1 MANMKP
7 ADIAELIALA
17 AIWGASFL
25 FMRIGVVEFGPL
37 ALTALRVGG
46 ATLCLLPLLLWRSQM
61 HALRTHWRAIA
72 VVGLFNSALPFV
84 LFGIAAL
91 AINAGLS
98 SIFNATAPL
107 WGALVAWL
115 WLHDKLSASRVLGL
129 VIGFVGVVFLAW
141 DEASF
146 KSGEHGVSAG
156 FAIGACLLASLC
168 YGFAANYTTHRLT
181 GVPPLVVAAGSQAA
195 ATAMLLLPALWF
207 APQTMPGAAAW
218 VSVVVLAVLCTAVA
232 YLLYFRLIAHVGAP
246 RTISVTYLIPVFAAL
261 WGALWLREEITL
273 PMAAGCAV
281 ILVGT
286 ALASGLVT
294 LPLRRRAVR

>member
-1 MANMKP
+1 MKP

-25 FMRIGVVEFGPL
+25 FMRIAVPEFGPL

-46 ATLCLLPLLLWRSQM
+46 ATLCLLPLVLWQGQIGTMRS
-61 HALRTHWRAIA
+61 HWRAIA
-72 VVGLFNSALPFV
+72 IVGLFNSALPFV
-84 LFGIAAL
+84 LFSIAAL

-129 VIGFVGVVFLAW
+129 FIGFVGVVFLAW
-141 DEASF
+141 DKASF
-146 KSGEHGVSAG
+146 KAGEHGVSAG
-156 FAIGACLLASLC
+156 LAIGACLLATLS
-168 YGFAANYTTHRLT
+168 YGFAANYTKQRLV
-181 GVPPLVVAAGSQAA
+181 GVPPLAVAAGSQAA
-195 ATAMLLLPALWF
+195 ASVVLLLPALWQMPR
-207 APQTMPGAAAW
+207 ALPGASAW
-218 VSVVVLAVLCTAVA
+218 GSVVVLAALCTAVA
-232 YLLYFRLIAHVGAP
+232 YLLYFRLIAHLGAP
-246 RTISVTYLIPVFAAL
+246 RAITVTYLIPVFAVL

-273 PMAAGCAV
+273 SMAAGCAV

-294 LPLRRRAVR
+294 LPLRRRAVT

>member
-1 MANMKP
+1 MKTT
-7 ADIAELIALA
+7 DIAELVALA

-37 ALTALRVGG
+37 ALTALRVAG
-46 ATLCLLPLLLWRSQM
+46 ATLCLLPLVLW
-61 HALRTHWRAIA
+61 HGHIGALRTHWKAIA

-115 WLHDKLSASRVLGL
+115 WLSDKLSASRVLGL
-129 VIGFVGVVFLAW
+129 LIGFVGVVFLAW
-141 DEASF
+141 DKASF
-146 KSGEHGVSAG
+146 KPGEHGVSAG
-156 FAIGACLLASLC
+156 LAIGACLLATLC
-168 YGFAANYTTHRLT
+168 YGFAANYTKQRLA
-181 GVPPLVVAAGSQAA
+181 GVPPLAVAAGSQAA
-195 ATAMLLLPALWF
+195 ASVVLLLPALGHLPRSLPS
-207 APQTMPGAAAW
+207 ATAW
-218 VSVVVLAVLCTAVA
+218 ASVVVLAVLCTAVA
-232 YLLYFRLIAHVGAP
+232 YLLYFRLIAHVGAA
-246 RTISVTYLIPVFAAL
+246 RAITVTYLIPVFAVL

-273 PMAAGCAV
+273 SMAAGCAV

-294 LPLRRRAVR
+294 LPLRRRATT

>member
-1 MANMKP
+1 MKP
-7 ADIAELIALA
+7 ADIAELVALA

-46 ATLCLLPLLLWRSQM
+46 ATLCLLPLLLWQGQLGAM
-61 HALRTHWRAIA
+61 RTHWRAIA
-72 VVGLFNSALPFV
+72 IVGLFNSALPFV

-107 WGALVAWL
+107 WGALIAWL
-115 WLHDKLSASRVLGL
+115 WLHDKLSASRVFGL
-129 VIGFVGVVFLAW
+129 FIGFVGVVFLAW
-141 DEASF
+141 DKASF
-146 KSGEHGVSAG
+146 KPGEHGVSAG
-156 FAIGACLLASLC
+156 LAIGACLLATLC
-168 YGFAANYTTHRLT
+168 YGFAANYTKQRLA
-181 GVPPLVVAAGSQAA
+181 GVPPLAVAAGSQAA
-195 ATAMLLLPALWF
+195 ASVVLLLPALWQLPR
-207 APQTMPGAAAW
+207 ALPSATAW
-218 VSVVVLAVLCTAVA
+218 GSVVVLAVLCTAVA
-232 YLLYFRLIAHVGAP
+232 YLLYFRLIAHLGAP
-246 RTISVTYLIPVFAAL
+246 RAITVTYLIPVFAVL

-273 PMAAGCAV
+273 SMAAGCAV

-294 LPLRRRAVR
+294 LPRRRRAVT